1 MTMPDAS
8 IGTSFE
14 VELQARLSD
23 GRRHFAL
30 DIRFQ
35 AAAPVVALYGA
46 SGAGKS
52 LTLQGI
58 AGLLPGCQGRVRVA
72 GETLL
77 DSSAGLDRPAAARSL
92 GVLFQHYALFP
103 HLSVRDNVGFAL
115 TRWWDRRLR
124 GADAERVDALLESL
138 GLSALTHSRP
148 RHLSG
153 GQQQRVALARALA
166 GRPRALLLDEP
177 FAALHPRL
185 RRQLRE
191 ELRSVCARYAIPVL
205 MVTHDVDDVLA
216 LADLAFLIDEG
227 RVQRE
232 VDLRRGLAQD
242 RLDGLAV
249 TPDSPEQAR
258 LRGLLAS

>member
-1 MTMPDAS
+1 
-8 IGTSFE
+8 
-14 VELQARLSD
+14 
-23 GRRHFAL
+23 
-30 DIRFQ
+30 
-35 AAAPVVALYGA
+35 
-46 SGAGKS
+46 
-52 LTLQGI
+52 
-58 AGLLPGCQGRVRVA
+58 
-72 GETLL
+72 
-77 DSSAGLDRPAAARSL
+77 
-92 GVLFQHYALFP
+92 
-103 HLSVRDNVGFAL
+103 
-115 TRWWDRRLR
+115 
-124 GADAERVDALLESL
+124 
-138 GLSALTHSRP
+138 
-148 RHLSG
+148 
-153 GQQQRVALARALA
+153 VALARALA

-242 RLDGLAV
+242 RMDGLAV